1 MKQQKG
7 IKRQTLYFLAQCNRV
22 LQFQKIFFYK
32 NVISDKT
39 AEAHSFGRKMTCL

>member
-7 IKRQTLYFLAQCNRV
+7 INRQTKFFKAQCFRA
-22 LQFQKIFFYK
+22 LQFQTIFFYK
-32 NVISDKT
+32 NVISDNT